1 MEYVLKT
8 KNLTK
13 SFKAKNVV
21 NQVSIGIG
29 KKEIYGFIGRNG
41 AGKSTFMKMVC
52 GMLIPTSGEIELFG
66 SKELKIERKRIG
78 SVIENPAFYPT
89 MTARENM
96 IYYSKLMGQDITQI
110 ERLLEFVGLSIY
122 DNKKTK
128 LYSLGMKQRLSIAIS
143 LIGNSDFLILDEP
156 TNGLDPTGI
165 KEMRELL
172 LRLNQ
177 EKNITILISSHIL
190 GELSKLATRYGI
202 IESGNLVEEFSA
214 KELEVKCIKYI
225 KLKVDNAKF
234 TETILLAHFN
244 PIHYKIVNNNE
255 INIYDNIGKISEI
268 NKILNINNVIVTAI
282 STEGQD
288 LEEYFVSK
296 MGGGQ

>member
-8 KNLTK
+8 EKLTK
-13 SFKAKNVV
+13 SFKGKKVV
-21 NQVSIGIG
+21 NEVSIGIE
-29 KKEIYGFIGRNG
+29 KKDIYGFIGRNG

-66 SKELKIERKRIG
+66 LKELKLERKRIG
-78 SVIENPAFYPT
+78 CVIENPAFYPT

-96 IYYSKLMGQDITQI
+96 IYYNKLMGQDETQI
-110 ERLLEFVGLSIY
+110 ERLLDFVGLSIR

-128 LYSLGMKQRLSIAIS
+128 LYSLGMKQRLAIAIS

-202 IESGNLVEEFSA
+202 IENGTLVEEFSA
-214 KELEVKCIKYI
+214 KELEVKCMKYI
-225 KLKVDNAKF
+225 KLKVDNVKSAEK
-234 TETILLAHFN
+234 ILLTHFN
-244 PIHYKIVNNNE
+244 PINYKIVNSNE
-255 INIYDNIGKISEI
+255 INIYNNIERISEI
-268 NKILNINNVIVTAI
+268 NKILNINDVDVKAI
-282 STEGQD
+282 STKGQD